1 MENSLT
7 DLAEKLRV
15 MNFDSI
21 PVQRTAAGE
30 PHQLDWPENQRPDFG
45 GVYAFWWKRGRDH
58 LLATIQNRTIAFHGP
73 GGVNSKEILLHLTPS
88 HFSEVD
94 GRVPLYIGKTH
105 GGETSCIARRVG
117 MHLILQTKRAV
128 PVNSGSTRAHRKT
141 TSCQVRDRLDRLL
154 DRELDPRSLI
164 LDNLALSFVR
174 VDDWVTRFFLEDLAI
189 GRFQPLFNLD
199 CER

>member
-1 MENSLT
+1 MEKPNQVLAGSLS
-7 DLAEKLRV
+7 V

-21 PVQRTAAGE
+21 PVQRRASGE
-30 PHQLDWPENQRPDFG
+30 PHQLAWPTDSRPDFG

-58 LLATIQNRTIAFHGP
+58 LLATIQNLTIAFHGP
-73 GGVNSKEILLHLTPS
+73 GGLNGKEILLQLTPS
-88 HFSEVD
+88 HFEEVN

-105 GGETSCIARRVG
+105 EGETSCIAKRVG
-117 MHLILQTKRAV
+117 LHLMLQTKRAV
-128 PVNSGSTRAHRKT
+128 PLHSGKTRAHRKT

-154 DRELDPRSLI
+154 DREPDPRNLI
-164 LDNLALSFVR
+164 LENLALSFVR

-189 GRFQPLFNLD
+189 GLYQPLFNID